1 MTVEQL
7 TELLLLVAREA
18 GHVAAAGFRQRPEAA
33 EKRKNDLVTEF
44 DVATER
50 WVRRRLG
57 ELTPDLPV
65 FAEEEG
71 GSRQGTRICY
81 VDPIDGTTNFVH
93 GHPFWAVSIGVLED
107 DEPLAGAVVAPSLG
121 LEWSGYRG
129 GPALRNGEVCRVSPT
144 PKLGDSLVA
153 TGFPQDR
160 SREPDNNFDSYL
172 RVKRA
177 VRGVRR
183 CGSASI
189 DMCLVADGTYDGYW
203 ERRLNTWDL
212 AAGAAIVRAAGGHIT
227 ALDGGAPVLHV
238 GHIVASNGLIHDEL
252 VATARDR

>member
-1 MTVEQL
+1 MSPERL
-7 TELLLLVAREA
+7 AELLLAVAREA
-18 GHVAAAGFRQRPEAA
+18 GAVAARGYRRRPDAA
-33 EKRKNDLVTEF
+33 EKRQNDLVTEF

-50 WVRRRLG
+50 WIRQRLG
-57 ELTPDLPV
+57 ELAPDLPV

-71 GSRQGTRICY
+71 GTRRGSRVCY

-93 GHPFWAVSIGVLED
+93 GHPFWAVSLGVLED
-107 DEPLAGAVVAPSLG
+107 DQPLAGAVVAPSLG

-129 GPALRNGEVCRVSPT
+129 GPARRNGEVCGVSPT
-144 PKLGDSLVA
+144 EKLRDSLVA

-160 SREPDNNFDSYL
+160 SREPDNNFASFL

-212 AAGAAIVRAAGGHIT
+212 AAGAAIVLAAGGHIT
-227 ALDGGAPVLHV
+227 ALDGSAPVLHI
-238 GHIVASNGLIHDEL
+238 GHVVASNGRIHDEL
-252 VATARDR
+252 VAAARD